1 MELLQVKPNRKTRQ
15 GNDNSLPISKTL
27 EPSSGQES
35 NVTSESIGTDQSV
48 VTNKATPHEV
58 VSSSSAFI
66 EANTVEVSFEEIK
79 DKHIIPVFIKDNE
92 PVISHTEFI
101 EAMVYEVKQVYHSET
116 ILKPSIRLSHP
127 IKGRIPE
134 AKNKA
139 ASELLEH
146 ERTIYY
152 ERMAFIIEIPS
163 VYDEIEGSK
172 LSLCVGGVKAY
183 NIDNLYNKKGA
194 DEHFK
199 IFIGFKNSVCTN
211 LCIWTDGLQSNLK
224 VQSSNQLRAC
234 ILTLIENFNPVY
246 QLRQSATLV
255 HYSLTEQ
262 QFAHVIGKC
271 RMYQCLS
278 NEQRRNLPL
287 FPLGDAQL
295 SAVCKGYYNDP
306 HFSRI
311 ENGNIN
317 LWRLHNL
324 LTGANKS
331 SYIDNFLDKSA
342 SANQFIETIKIA
354 FQNKSENWFLN

>member
-15 GNDNSLPISKTL
+15 GNNNSLSISKTL

-48 VTNKATPHEV
+48 VTNEATPHEV
-58 VSSSSAFI
+58 VSSSDAFV
-66 EANTVEVSFEEIK
+66 EANTIGVSFEEIK

-101 EAMVYEVKQVYHSET
+101 ETMVYEVKQVYHSET

-183 NIDNLYNKKGA
+183 NIDNLYNRKGA

-224 VQSSNQLRAC
+224 VQSANQLRAC

-255 HYSLTEQ
+255 DYSLTEQ
-262 QFAHVIGKC
+262 QFAQVIGRC
-271 RMYQCLS
+271 RMYSHLPPDKRNNIPALS
-278 NEQRRNLPL
+278 
-287 FPLGDAQL
+287 LGDTQIG
-295 SAVCKGYYNDP
+295 AVCREYYNND
-306 HFSRI
+306 HFSRS
-311 ENGNIN
+311 NDGSIN
-317 LWRLHNL
+317 LWRLYNL

-331 SYIDNFLDKSA
+331 SYIDNFLDR
-342 SANQFIETIKIA
+342 SANIYQFTESLKTAI
-354 FQNKSENWFLN
+354 QNKSNNWFLS

>member
-1 MELLQVKPNRKTRQ
+1 MELLQVKPKVSKQPDDHNTFLPLIKT
-15 GNDNSLPISKTL
+15 S
-27 EPSSGQES
+27 EVSSGEGNNNTVDNTITNQ
-35 NVTSESIGTDQSV
+35 TSTS
-48 VTNKATPHEV
+48 KP
-58 VSSSSAFI
+58 FI
-66 EANTVEVSFEEIK
+66 EANTIEASFEEIR

-101 EAMVYEVKQVYHSET
+101 EAMMYEVKQVYHSEN
-116 ILKPSIRLSHP
+116 ILQPSIRLSHP

-183 NIDNLYNKKGA
+183 NIDNLYNRKGA

-199 IFIGFKNSVCTN
+199 IFIGFKNSICTN
-211 LCIWTDGLQSNLK
+211 LCIWTDGLK
-224 VQSSNQLRAC
+224 ADVRVQNSNQLKAS
-234 ILTLIENFNPVY
+234 ILSLIDNFNPVY
-246 QLRQSATLV
+246 QLRQSATLLD
-255 HYSLTEQ
+255 YSLTEQ
-262 QFAHVIGKC
+262 QFAHLIGKC

-278 NEQRRNLPL
+278 NEQKKNIPF

-295 SAVCKGYYNDP
+295 SSVCKGYYND
-306 HFSRI
+306 
-311 ENGNIN
+311 ENFKRNEDGSIN
-317 LWRLHNL
+317 LWKLYNL
-324 LTGANKS
+324 FTGANKT
-331 SYIDNFLDKSA
+331 SYIDNFIERSA
-342 SANQFIETIKIA
+342 ESYQFTENIKRA
-354 FQNKSENWFLN
+354 FQNEADNWFLS